1 LTFIKNH
8 LDLNHFPNSLLPSV
22 DTALQIWKEFLLNKR
37 PHPNSCEQHILPFR
51 GLIVDHN
58 DPKMPSN
65 FNRYV
70 SRSIDIDAACSKTE
84 AFVYVKMCR
93 ILLIGFIKMDHRERW
108 RDTKV
113 HVNHGIL
120 EKRHYKVPATVSH
133 FMYYKA
139 RRLQEV
145 QKKLSARQWNRVGK
159 DYEKHPEKFRDSEMF
174 KAITQDSILFGD
186 AAFDDL

>member
-1 LTFIKNH
+1 M
-8 LDLNHFPNSLLPSV
+8 PN
-22 DTALQIWKEFLLNKR
+22 
-37 PHPNSCEQHILPFR
+37 
-51 GLIVDHN
+51 
-58 DPKMPSN
+58 N
-65 FNRYV
+65 FNRYI
-70 SRSIDIDAACSKTE
+70 SRSVDIDAACSNTE
-84 AFVYVKMCR
+84 AYVYAKMCR

-159 DYEKHPEKFRDSEMF
+159 DYEKHPEKLRDSEMF
-174 KAITQDSILFGD
+174 KTITQDFILFGD

>member
-1 LTFIKNH
+1 
-8 LDLNHFPNSLLPSV
+8 
-22 DTALQIWKEFLLNKR
+22 
-37 PHPNSCEQHILPFR
+37 
-51 GLIVDHN
+51 
-58 DPKMPSN
+58 
-65 FNRYV
+65 
-70 SRSIDIDAACSKTE
+70 
-84 AFVYVKMCR
+84 
-93 ILLIGFIKMDHRERW
+93 MDHRERW

-159 DYEKHPEKFRDSEMF
+159 DYDKHPEKFRDSEMF